1 MFHCKTSAVGSSSP
15 QKLVTSLSQLS
26 QRYFNLNAFF
36 YSRNVFLHVLKE
48 LKFYVMHFNT
58 DKIIFYKLTSSS
70 NLFTD
75 VDSNLAVLCFIFA
88 LFLFYLSLFGTFGNS
103 TLSFVYSKNLTCYIA
118 LQIHQGVQK
127 KNSEPALLRQEFFA
141 LCRPCSKHI
150 QKEVKFFKLFINSI
164 ILQN

>member
-15 QKLVTSLSQLS
+15 Q
-26 QRYFNLNAFF
+26 NLLPVSRNSRKDILIFKNAFF

-70 NLFTD
+70 NLLTD

-103 TLSFVYSKNLTCYIA
+103 TVSFVYLKS
-118 LQIHQGVQK
+118 
-127 KNSEPALLRQEFFA
+127 
-141 LCRPCSKHI
+141 
-150 QKEVKFFKLFINSI
+150 
-164 ILQN
+164 